1 MRTGACALLILALLC
16 CASGTD
22 EREERRTSPNRTLA
36 RALDEIA
43 AHGGA
48 LEAFRARVEWSRN
61 GRMATA
67 ELYGS
72 GAGIWNDER
81 AFCLAAAEIR
91 DIARAI
97 SEARFAAMPD
107 RFGEGES
114 DFLTMRGKVTVAV
127 GSAGKTVVQIDRGAQ
142 SDALAGLAAALL
154 ARAEVGGRAGVGAA
168 SLEDGLAKIA
178 AGAIPA
184 EVLRVTAQVRGE
196 NGFLLQIRG
205 GAATA
210 RRFDPKG
217 GYGPARRMLVDVRPE
232 RPRGVYAPAY
242 TELRVEVLGRSEEVI
257 GRPEAKGAPVNIE
270 QWRAIAEQTLKEG
283 QPAPAA
289 D

>member
-1 MRTGACALLILALLC
+1 MRRVAALLAVALLITMNSFA
-16 CASGTD
+16 GED
-22 EREERRTSPNRTLA
+22 ERERRSAPNRALA
-36 RALDEIA
+36 RAL
-43 AHGGA
+43 HGS
-48 LEAFRARVEWSRN
+48 LDNFRTRVEWSRN

-67 ELYGS
+67 EFFGT
-72 GAGIWNDER
+72 GAGVWNDER
-81 AFCLAAAEIR
+81 AFRVTPAELR
-91 DIARAI
+91 EIARTI
-97 SEARFAAMPD
+97 SDARFAAMPD

-114 DFLTMRGKVTVAV
+114 DFLTMRGKVTVSV
-127 GSAGKTVVQIDRGAQ
+127 GDAAKTVVQIDRGAQ
-142 SDALAGLAAALL
+142 SDALAGLASAIL

-178 AGAIPA
+178 SGAIPA

-205 GAATA
+205 GEATA

-217 GYGPARRMLVDVRPE
+217 GYGPARRTMVDVRPQ
-232 RPRGVYAPAY
+232 RPQGVYAPVY

-257 GRPEAKGAPVNIE
+257 GRPETKGAPVNID
-270 QWRAIAEQTLKEG
+270 QWRAIAEMTLKEG
-283 QPAPAA
+283 IPAPAV